1 MSACLA
7 DPNET
12 IWTVQSKFLQDP
24 LYTRDYAKKFGT
36 LYTAIYDVENL
47 TVQLLWPNKQHTYSF
62 EDFPEEKMQIRL
74 DNLNINS
81 KLAF

>member
-1 MSACLA
+1 S
-7 DPNET
+7 
-12 IWTVQSKFLQDP
+12 
-24 LYTRDYAKKFGT
+24 
-36 LYTAIYDVENL
+36 
-47 TVQLLWPNKQHTYSF
+47 LLWPNKQHTYSF